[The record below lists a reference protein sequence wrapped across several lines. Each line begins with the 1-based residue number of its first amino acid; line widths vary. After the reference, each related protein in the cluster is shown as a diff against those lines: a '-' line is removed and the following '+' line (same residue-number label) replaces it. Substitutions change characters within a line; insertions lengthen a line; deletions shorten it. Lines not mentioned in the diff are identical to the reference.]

1 MTATER
7 RQLFERLGYPV
18 AFLRHAS
25 TCLSE
30 LTLADAARQEGNLAA
45 ARRHLEAALAESRA
59 RDALDAEYNEGKWA
73 RWFARDLKYPYTG
86 LSREIEETLRGFDV
100 DDKGKA

>member
-30 LTLADAARQEGNLAA
+30 LTLADAARQEGNLA
-45 ARRHLEAALAESRA
+45 AALAESRA

-100 DDKGKA
+100 DDKGKTKAQ